1 VIEDRKAIFGSNA
14 EKQTMTTLE
23 IVWRNPNPV
32 LHHSPRRNCKRQS
45 NRTCCIV
52 EEFVVHRNRC

>member
-1 VIEDRKAIFGSNA
+1 
-14 EKQTMTTLE
+14 
-23 IVWRNPNPV
+23 V